1 MKITHVIRGEEWLPS
16 LPIHV
21 LLYNFLGWKDVM
33 PEFAHLPLLLKPDG
47 KGKLSKRDG
56 DKLGFPVFPL
66 EWKDP
71 ASGEISSGYRESGYF
86 PEAVV
91 NLLAFLGWNPGTEQ
105 EIFSMDQLIESFSL
119 EHVHK
124 AGAKFDFEKAKWFN
138 HQYLVLKS
146 DEELVSLFIP
156 ILKNKDIKVE
166 LDYVTKVCGLVKD
179 RVNFVN
185 DFWQQ
190 SSFFF
195 KAPESY
201 DLEAVKKRWKDN
213 IPQLMEEL
221 KTDLGSV
228 DPFSAENIKNCI
240 HQFVET
246 KQANIGAIMNSIRL
260 VLVGGSFGPDLFL
273 IAEFLGK
280 NEVIIRIEKAILK
293 IGK

>member
-1 MKITHVIRGEEWLPS
+1 
-16 LPIHV
+16 
-21 LLYNFLGWKDVM
+21 LGWKDVM